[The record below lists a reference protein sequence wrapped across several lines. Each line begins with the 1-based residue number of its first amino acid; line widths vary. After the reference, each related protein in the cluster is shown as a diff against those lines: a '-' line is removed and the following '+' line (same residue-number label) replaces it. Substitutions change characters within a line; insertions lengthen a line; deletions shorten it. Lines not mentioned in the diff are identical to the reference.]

1 MKKSIP
7 KPIVVAISGAFD
19 PIHIGHIRLIREA
32 KKLGD
37 KLVVILNNDN
47 WLKER
52 KTQIFMHQKERQEI
66 LKAIKEIDEVI
77 LSDHPRNPKDASVSK
92 EILKIRPTIF
102 AKGGDQKS
110 EKDIPENQACQKI
123 GCRIV
128 FNVGPGGNFQ
138 YSSWLL
144 ANYIR
149 SLSRKKQIDVNK
161 TLAKIKQA
169 FKKPGS
175 RSSEFFQSATGSPSE
190 LSLPGKSKITIPLEN
205 KLALSEII
213 LNVMNRRRA
222 FGLFVILGWRDKWNS
237 FTDVPDSSQD
247 IYKKHHVNLKDLV
260 KEGKHY
266 RVESTLDFDGAI
278 LIDKDGQILD
288 SGIIIEGLRPKIIA
302 NKLNPGKFKDLSE
315 QFGFK
320 GKVHSRHL
328 SAITASYI
336 FKGTTVFTVSE
347 ENDSFHVFENGKIVY
362 SL

>member
-1 MKKSIP
+1 MKHK
-7 KPIVVAISGAFD
+7 KHKKHKKQIVVAVSGGFD
-19 PIHIGHIRLIREA
+19 PIHVGHLRLFNEA

-47 WLKER
+47 WLKEK
-52 KTQIFMHQKERQEI
+52 KTQIFMHQKERQAI
-66 LKAIKEIDEVI
+66 LKAIKEIDEVV
-77 LSDHPRNPKDASVSK
+77 LSGHPRHPQDASVSK
-92 EILKIRPTIF
+92 EILKIRPAIF

-110 EKDIPENQACQKI
+110 EKDIPESQACRKI

-161 TLAKIKQA
+161 AIAKIKQA
-169 FKKPGS
+169 FKK
-175 RSSEFFQSATGSPSE
+175 
-190 LSLPGKSKITIPLEN
+190 SKVTISLEN

-213 LNVMNRRRA
+213 LHVMNRRRA
-222 FGLFVILGWRDKWNS
+222 FGLFVILGWRDQWNS

-247 IYKKHHVNLKDLV
+247 IYKKHHVNLKDLI

-278 LIDKDGQILD
+278 LIDKDGKILD
-288 SGIIIEGLRPKIIA
+288 SGIIIEGLRPKAIA

-347 ENDSFHVFENGKIVY
+347 ENDSFHIFEKGKIIY

>member
-1 MKKSIP
+1 MAYMTDKKETI
-7 KPIVVAISGAFD
+7 VAISGAFD
-19 PIHIGHIRLIREA
+19 PIHLGHIRLIKEA

-47 WLKER
+47 WLKKK
-52 KTQIFMHQKERQEI
+52 KTHIFMHQKERQGVIGATEGV
-66 LKAIKEIDEVI
+66 DEVM
-77 LSDHPRNPKDASVSK
+77 LTSHSQNPKDMSVSK
-92 EILKIRPTIF
+92 ELEKIRPDIF
-102 AKGGDQKS
+102 VKGGNQRK
-110 EKDIPENQACQKI
+110 EKDLPETEVCKKI
-123 GCRIV
+123 GCKIIFKV
-128 FNVGPGGNFQ
+128 EHGGNFQ

-149 SLSRKKQIDVNK
+149 SLNRTKDIDINK
-161 TLAKIKQA
+161 TVAKIKQA
-169 FKKPGS
+169 LRK
-175 RSSEFFQSATGSPSE
+175 SE
-190 LSLPGKSKITIPLEN
+190 ITISLEN
-205 KLALSEII
+205 KLALSEVV
-213 LNVMNRRRA
+213 LNTMNRRRA
-222 FGLFVILGWRDKWNS
+222 FGLFVILGWQDKWNS
-237 FTDVPDSSQD
+237 FTDVPDSNQD

-278 LIDKDGQILD
+278 LVDKDGNILD
-288 SGIIIEGLRPKIIA
+288 SGIIIEGLRPKVIA
-302 NKLNPGKFKDLSE
+302 NKIHPGKFKDLSE

-347 ENDSFHVFENGKIVY
+347 ENDSFHIFENGRIVY